1 MADITKEIAKKDA
14 KSLFESIGRFT
25 SNGFVTTGEK
35 GNTATEVKKIIE
47 KYKNAADIKILE
59 SAYDQ
64 IYKTAINTTLKG
76 EFTGLQR
83 LDDRIKK
90 LKAENPGKS
99 QLELDLIDEGV
110 EMTTGVKK
118 EKGNTTQSL
127 FERPF
132 ELYNKHKEGFPQRNP
147 NADITLEE
155 IKEKFQEGDS
165 NNPLSVDDVE
175 ALDNTN
181 AINLIINNKL
191 PLTDEARGTLFNYLR
206 FADKEKQDSFINTYY
221 SEQEIKDYFQ
231 GDMQARN
238 EMDSAEP
245 EVPIEVAQPENIELD
260 TPDAVSTEE
269 TTGEAE
275 EITEETAEEA
285 AEEVSENIENPQQE
299 PMTRLQQAG
308 KVGSSLLQGAAAT
321 LDAVGGPMGIVS
333 YIMGKKGLKE
343 AMKEIQPQARPELS
357 PMFMEHFRQTKEL
370 SKKGFHPSEEM
381 KFRKSLD
388 KTYQIGLENAV
399 RGSGGQRARFLAQS
413 GVLDAQRSSA
423 LLDYAVK
430 DDELQRKNQERYEK
444 MMLFKENFDIQRTEM
459 DRLEDMQ
466 RQERNKEAA
475 SKFTAAAF
483 TNALSGLRNASFSG
497 LVDSF
502 LGNDKKDDFQLKM
515 PTMPYNFSETNTNQN
530 TEK

>member
-14 KSLFESIGRFT
+14 KALFKSIGRFT

-59 SAYDQ
+59 AAYDE

-76 EFTGLQR
+76 KFTGLQR

-110 EMTTGVKK
+110 EMTTGVERKK
-118 EKGNTTQSL
+118 GDVTQSL
-127 FERPF
+127 FEKPF
-132 ELYNKHKEGFPQRNP
+132 ELYSKHKEGLPPEPQTVANK
-147 NADITLEE
+147 DITLEE
-155 IKEKFQEGDS
+155 IKERFQGGDS
-165 NNPLSVDDVE
+165 NTPLDVNDIE

-181 AINLIINNKL
+181 AINLIIDNKL

-221 SEQEIKDYFQ
+221 SEQEIEDYFQ
-231 GDMQARN
+231 GDMQVRN
-238 EMDSAEP
+238 EMDETEP
-245 EVPIEVAQPENIELD
+245 EVPQIEEAQPENIELD
-260 TPDAVSTEE
+260 TPDAVLTEE
-269 TTGEAE
+269 P
-275 EITEETAEEA
+275 TEEAQGITEEA
-285 AEEVSENIENPQQE
+285 AEEVLGEVSENIENPQQE

-321 LDAVGGPMGIVS
+321 LDAVGGPMGIIS
-333 YIMGKKGLKE
+333 YVMGKKGLKA
-343 AMKEIQPQARPELS
+343 AMKEIEPMARPELS

-370 SKKGFHPSEEM
+370 AKKGFHPSEEM
-381 KFRKSLD
+381 KFRKALD
-388 KTYQIGLENAV
+388 KSYQIGLENAV

-430 DDELQRKNQERYEK
+430 DDELQRKNQEKYEK

-459 DRLEDMQ
+459 DRLEDME
-466 RQERNKEAA
+466 RQQRNKDAA
-475 SKFTAAAF
+475 SKFAGAAL

-497 LVDSF
+497 LVDNF
-502 LGNDKKDDFQLKM
+502 LGTKKNDGFQLQKPVI
-515 PTMPYNFSETNTNQN
+515 PTINLSETNTN
-530 TEK
+530 